1 MKLKTRQAA
10 DQAADPEGRMPLLD
24 HLREL
29 RNRLLKAILAILLG
43 TVIGWMLFVP
53 VWEILK
59 EPFCSLEASKD
70 LNGECNLVV
79 NGIFSSFFLRLKIAF
94 IIGMVLSSPFWL
106 FQLWAFVAPGLYR
119 KERRWTYVFMGAA
132 VPLFLVGT
140 ALAYITV
147 DKGLS
152 IFLGFVPDDV
162 LPLITVDH
170 YLGYVLAMLLV
181 FGLTFELP
189 LFVVVLNLA
198 GVLSSARIRRSQRM
212 IIFGIFVFAAVATP
226 SADPITMLALALPT
240 IVLFEVA
247 AFLAFLHDRHRDRN
261 DPYAGLADDEASPL
275 DLDAIDAELDKGG
288 SRDLDGDT
296 AAEPVHGELE
306 KGESAR

>member
-1 MKLKTRQAA
+1 MKTLSNEAA
-10 DQAADPEGRMPLLD
+10 NPEGRMPLMD

-29 RNRLLKAILAILLG
+29 RNRLIKAILALLAG
-43 TVIGWMLFVP
+43 TVIGWIFFEP
-53 VWEILK
+53 VWDFLK
-59 EPFCSLEASKD
+59 EPYCSLPQSKD
-70 LNGECNLVV
+70 LNGKTCSLVV

-94 IIGMVLSSPFWL
+94 IIGMVISSPVWL

-119 KERRWTYVFMGAA
+119 RERRWTYVFMGVAI
-132 VPLFLVGT
+132 PLFFVGT

-162 LPLITVDH
+162 SALITVDH

-189 LFVVVLNLA
+189 LFVVILNLA

-212 IIFGIFVFAAVATP
+212 IIFGIFVFSAVATP
-226 SADPITMLALALPT
+226 SADPFTMLALALPT
-240 IVLFEVA
+240 VVLFEVSA
-247 AFLAFLHDRHRDRN
+247 VLAFLNDRRKARRP
-261 DPYAGLADDEASPL
+261 DPDAGLSDDEISPL
-275 DLDAIDAELDKGG
+275 DLEEIDAELE
-288 SRDLDGDT
+288 REEQTRGD
-296 AAEPVHGELE
+296 
-306 KGESAR
+306 RRR

>member
-1 MKLKTRQAA
+1 MKLTTPR
-10 DQAADPEGRMPLLD
+10 AADPEGRMPLMD

-29 RNRLLKAILAILLG
+29 RNRLLKAMLAILVG
-43 TVIGWMLFVP
+43 TVIGWILFGP
-53 VWEILK
+53 VWDFLK
-59 EPFCSLEASKD
+59 EPYCALDASKD
-70 LNGECNLVV
+70 LNGHCSLVV

-94 IIGMVLSSPFWL
+94 ILGLVISSPVWL

-132 VPLFLVGT
+132 IPLFLIGT
-140 ALAYITV
+140 ALAYVTV

-162 LPLITVDH
+162 AALITVDH

-189 LFVVVLNLA
+189 LFVVILNLA

-212 IIFGIFVFAAVATP
+212 IVFGIFVFSAVATP
-226 SADPITMLALALPT
+226 SADPFTMLALALPT
-240 IVLFEVA
+240 VLLFEVSA
-247 AFLAFLHDRHRDRN
+247 LLAFLNDRRRARRP
-261 DPYAGLADDEASPL
+261 DPYEGLSDDEASPL
-275 DLDAIDAELDKGG
+275 DLDAIDAEL
-288 SRDLDGDT
+288 
-296 AAEPVHGELE
+296 E
-306 KGESAR
+306 KGETSR